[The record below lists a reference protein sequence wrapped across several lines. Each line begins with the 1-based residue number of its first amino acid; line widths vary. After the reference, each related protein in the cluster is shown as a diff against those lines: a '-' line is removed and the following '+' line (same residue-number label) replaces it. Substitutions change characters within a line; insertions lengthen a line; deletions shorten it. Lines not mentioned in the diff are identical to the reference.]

1 MESKVELSHSKRH
14 DADGGRH
21 RFLWRHGRKLLRARR
36 RKWAQIMGPEPPRRD
51 WWRRHH
57 LFGQRDAKD
66 RRCKRSHRNSVADR
80 NHNGQGVNTW
90 IGVGRRSPSS
100 PWSIVRD
107 LRANR
112 GRKPE
117 KARAVPLS
125 ALRKLRYATTS
136 SSRGACPSAKE
147 HDMREPPTSATDAAP
162 AEDLPIRERVKE
174 LTSQVLQQGRV
185 DPDAFREVAN
195 AVLGRTPGS
204 TPATGAK
211 TREFFA
217 EEVRRL
223 DDVLLKSASATH
235 GALQQLASRGQDF
248 SDNDL
253 KQALVS
259 LRKLEEDHVAVSNR
273 LAEAMSANLRREMTE
288 IATHAQNL
296 GVEASVRVANMMGEF
311 A

>member
-1 MESKVELSHSKRH
+1 M
-14 DADGGRH
+14 
-21 RFLWRHGRKLLRARR
+21 
-36 RKWAQIMGPEPPRRD
+36 PEP
-51 WWRRHH
+51 
-57 LFGQRDAKD
+57 
-66 RRCKRSHRNSVADR
+66 
-80 NHNGQGVNTW
+80 T
-90 IGVGRRSPSS
+90 
-100 PWSIVRD
+100 
-107 LRANR
+107 
-112 GRKPE
+112 
-117 KARAVPLS
+117 
-125 ALRKLRYATTS
+125 
-136 SSRGACPSAKE
+136 
-147 HDMREPPTSATDAAP
+147 TSATDAAP

-204 TPATGAK
+204 TAATGAK
-211 TREFFA
+211 GREFFA

-223 DDVLLKSASATH
+223 DDALVKSAGATH
-235 GALQQLASRGQDF
+235 AALQQLASRGQDF

-259 LRKLEEDHVAVSNR
+259 LRKLEEDHVAVTNR

-311 A
+311 ASSMGAAGSGLATVRGASARMAMLASGVLAGMADALRAQTEPKEAKKEGK